1 MYFLFKKTAAEV
13 KKFGVVA
20 NGFSVQKND
29 WKFKSATLNHKEVD
43 NKKKDDKKEDKRD
56 YEMSIEA

>member
-1 MYFLFKKTAAEV
+1 M
-13 KKFGVVA
+13 A

-43 NKKKDDKKEDKRD
+43 NKKEDDKKEDKRD